1 MQVVRELIS
10 ESWAQILILPL
21 TGCVN
26 LDKSLYLSE
35 AQFFSSGQRA
45 NNNSNYLQVWWDLS
59 EIMSHMDKLALNREA
74 LYRCEASGDIKRLES
89 KRRGTSNNE
98 LNSNKP
104 VTIILLTSSWCKSR
118 ALSGLSFLIQK
129 EVLDLKVQSFPCP
142 ALQFYYYLLFII
154 SSYCYH
160 IKCSLNKDTLFISS
174 WGSFTQKNNDQS
186 WDSKIC
192 RHV

>member
-1 MQVVRELIS
+1 
-10 ESWAQILILPL
+10 
-21 TGCVN
+21 
-26 LDKSLYLSE
+26 
-35 AQFFSSGQRA
+35 
-45 NNNSNYLQVWWDLS
+45 
-59 EIMSHMDKLALNREA
+59 MDKLALNREA

-142 ALQFYYYLLFII
+142 ALQFYYYLLSVLTATTLNALSTKTHFSFLPEEVPPRKIMI
-154 SSYCYH
+154 RVETLKYAAMS
-160 IKCSLNKDTLFISS
+160 KPFTNNQNFTCSNIFQSVLSTTSPCTESALWKGQPSPKPLKTIHFGLGFSFRTMNRNNK
-174 WGSFTQKNNDQS
+174 
-186 WDSKIC
+186 
-192 RHV
+192 